1 VAIYRPGR
9 DRPGHSAGA
18 PFAAEA
24 VSIREQAEKM
34 PLARHELALRLGEA
48 IHCWPWGGLQREW
61 SMYKASKS
69 YLAASVSALAFG
81 ILGLLAA
88 IVAWSFTPESVA
100 EASKINVELRKS
112 LPP

>member
-1 VAIYRPGR
+1 
-9 DRPGHSAGA
+9 
-18 PFAAEA
+18 
-24 VSIREQAEKM
+24 
-34 PLARHELALRLGEA
+34 
-48 IHCWPWGGLQREW
+48 
-61 SMYKASKS
+61 MYKASKR

-88 IVAWSFTPESVA
+88 IAAWSFTPESVA